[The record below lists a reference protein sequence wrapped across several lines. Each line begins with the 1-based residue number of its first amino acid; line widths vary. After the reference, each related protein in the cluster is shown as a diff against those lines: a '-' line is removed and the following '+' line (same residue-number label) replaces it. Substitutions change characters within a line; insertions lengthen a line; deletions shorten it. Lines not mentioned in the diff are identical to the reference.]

1 MSYSLAVKDWR
12 ELSEAA
18 SKEHDSKRLLE
29 LVTQR
34 NEALRRREQDRTE
47 LTGPETRDR

>member
-1 MSYSLAVKDWR
+1 MSYSLAAKDWR

-29 LVTQR
+29 LVTQL
-34 NEALRRREQDRTE
+34 NEILKKQEQDRDD
-47 LTGPETRDR
+47 LARPEPRET